1 MTVQNNR
8 PTAISHR
15 EDAGKM
21 ILITGQ
27 KHLIRMQE
35 EGIMPENYGGIFSET
50 EYREKSMYHAN

>member
-1 MTVQNNR
+1 
-8 PTAISHR
+8 
-15 EDAGKM
+15 M